1 MADINRFSMITPVQ
15 MINGRLEAR
24 LGFRTLD
31 WLLANEILSN
41 EREVETLSQE
51 KKQMLLLSIYPDQ
64 QTILNSLVKTT
75 T

>member
-31 WLLANEILSN
+31 WLLADEILSN